1 MAAAPKRRAQRLS
14 FTLHPE
20 RDADLYA
27 WVQQVPEGELPAHLK
42 VALREYIARYA
53 GQTLEV
59 AVAVR
64 RLQVP
69 ALPLPDGGTPA
80 VAVGTTAVPAL
91 GGAGGMDR
99 SAPGAQAEGAD
110 SDLRASAKANADGNA
125 NANAEAEPSAQAL
138 DPAEREALQALN
150 ARFGEG

>member
-1 MAAAPKRRAQRLS
+1 MAGAARRRAQRLS
-14 FTLHPE
+14 FTLHPQ

-27 WVQQVPEGELPAHLK
+27 WTQQVPDGELAAHLK

-53 GQTLEV
+53 GQTIEV

-69 ALPLPDGGTPA
+69 ALAGGGAPA
-80 VAVGTTAVPAL
+80 VSVGGTAVPAP
-91 GGAGGMDR
+91 GGADGGDR
-99 SAPGAQAEGAD
+99 SAPGVAEGARD
-110 SDLRASAKANADGNA
+110 SALRASAKANADGNA
-125 NANAEAEPSAQAL
+125 NANAEAEPSAEAL

>member
-1 MAAAPKRRAQRLS
+1 VATAPKRRAQRLS

-20 RDADLYA
+20 RDGDLYA
-27 WVQQVPEGELPAHLK
+27 WVQQVDEGELAAHLK

-59 AVAVR
+59 AVALR

-69 ALPLPDGGTPA
+69 ALPGGGAPA
-80 VAVGTTAVPAL
+80 VSVGATAVPAP
-91 GGAGGMDR
+91 GGAGGVDR
-99 SAPGAQAEGAD
+99 SASGTQAGGVD
-110 SDLRASAKANADGNA
+110 SDLRASAKVDADGNA

-150 ARFGEG
+150 AQFGEG